1 MSVADHFDHT
11 PDAGFVRAYDSQA
24 ARRQFQVSVVL
35 ILVLTLA
42 AFALGLL
49 IRFDGPTSEPIK
61 PLPAA
66 KHQIHF
72 AGSLPN
78 IGM

>member
-11 PDAGFVRAYDSQA
+11 PDAGFIRAYDSQA

-35 ILVLTLA
+35 ILILTFA

-49 IRFDGPTSEPIK
+49 IRFDAQTGEPVK
-61 PLPAA
+61 TVPAA

-72 AGSLPN
+72 AGSLPDFRS
-78 IGM
+78 